1 MPTFAGRNQSCKC
14 KMKVFKRMMGAA
26 ALTSLLAT
34 RVFAVDAVVQGV
46 NVKGSI
52 KDGKSK
58 EPLIGATVKI
68 VGSNIATVT
77 DAEGNY
83 RLSGI
88 ADGIYDIEIKY
99 VGYKT
104 AVKRQVKIEDDKL
117 TTLDMELESDEH
129 KLADVVVVSRA
140 NRESENVTLMEQK
153 AAVIAVQSV
162 GAQELSRKGV
172 GDAEAAVAKVSGISK
187 QEGVKNVFVR
197 GLGDR
202 YNMTTLNGFPVP
214 SEDPEYKNIALGFF
228 STDIIQSIDVN
239 KAFYS
244 DIPSDVAGA
253 DINITS
259 KELTGDGKLDI
270 SISGGL
276 NTQTVSADFMRLDG
290 VNAFGFAD
298 KSQPGADLG
307 AYTFGNS
314 LDPSKH
320 SLQVNQSYYISGGRE
335 FTVGNNPLRFFVV
348 AGHNKNFSHYDE
360 EVRNSITSG
369 TLSQDMT
376 GNISEVETSQIAMA
390 NLSYG
395 IGSKHRIGYNF
406 MMVHSTKESVGDYL
420 GMDADYQSSDT
431 YEGFMRRQQVNDNML
446 LVNQLSTKWQIGTN
460 LDLDAGVAYNTI
472 SGNEPDRRINN
483 LVKTASGYV
492 PMKGTGIQQRYFSE
506 LDEKD
511 LNLRAALTYKLKDG
525 FEQHSNVQLGYI
537 GRIVDDSF
545 EAVEYDMS
553 VVRQDAF
560 DIDDVRF
567 DDYFNQDNFAGGA
580 FQLDRN
586 VDEYSVKKNVHSV
599 FAEATYQFT
608 PRFTANVG
616 LKYDDVLLR
625 VAYNVN
631 RGGSQG
637 EQEIDKSYVLPSLNL
652 RYDLTDKHTLR
663 LAASKTYTLPQAK
676 EISPFRYV
684 SVSLNSQGNPDLQPS
699 DNYNLDLKWD
709 YYLSPSEI
717 FSVTGFYKYIKRP
730 ISRIEIA
737 SAGGFLSYEN
747 IADHATAAGVEV
759 ELKKHI
765 FSTPRKDGG
774 LSRLTFGVNGAY
786 TYTCAKVPLATD
798 PSGSQL
804 EGAAPWIVNADLTYM
819 LRTGANSFNAAVV
832 FNYFS
837 DRIYTIGTEGYQD
850 IVENGIPTLDF
861 VASGKLGSHFGINFK
876 ARNLLN
882 SARQL
887 TRNGNATGEEVV
899 LSKYRKG
906 IDLSLGLTYSF

>member
-1 MPTFAGRNQSCKC
+1 
-14 KMKVFKRMMGAA
+14 MMGAA

-34 RVFAVDAVVQGV
+34 RVFAVDAVVLGV

-335 FTVGNNPLRFFVV
+335 FTVGNNPLRF
-348 AGHNKNFSHYDE
+348 S
-360 EVRNSITSG
+360 SWPG
-369 TLSQDMT
+369 TT
-376 GNISEVETSQIAMA
+376 RT
-390 NLSYG
+390 
-395 IGSKHRIGYNF
+395 
-406 MMVHSTKESVGDYL
+406 
-420 GMDADYQSSDT
+420 
-431 YEGFMRRQQVNDNML
+431 
-446 LVNQLSTKWQIGTN
+446 
-460 LDLDAGVAYNTI
+460 
-472 SGNEPDRRINN
+472 
-483 LVKTASGYV
+483 
-492 PMKGTGIQQRYFSE
+492 
-506 LDEKD
+506 
-511 LNLRAALTYKLKDG
+511 
-525 FEQHSNVQLGYI
+525 
-537 GRIVDDSF
+537 
-545 EAVEYDMS
+545 
-553 VVRQDAF
+553 
-560 DIDDVRF
+560 
-567 DDYFNQDNFAGGA
+567 
-580 FQLDRN
+580 
-586 VDEYSVKKNVHSV
+586 
-599 FAEATYQFT
+599 
-608 PRFTANVG
+608 
-616 LKYDDVLLR
+616 
-625 VAYNVN
+625 
-631 RGGSQG
+631 
-637 EQEIDKSYVLPSLNL
+637 
-652 RYDLTDKHTLR
+652 
-663 LAASKTYTLPQAK
+663 
-676 EISPFRYV
+676 
-684 SVSLNSQGNPDLQPS
+684 
-699 DNYNLDLKWD
+699 
-709 YYLSPSEI
+709 
-717 FSVTGFYKYIKRP
+717 
-730 ISRIEIA
+730 SRITTKRC
-737 SAGGFLSYEN
+737 
-747 IADHATAAGVEV
+747 ATQSPAER
-759 ELKKHI
+759 
-765 FSTPRKDGG
+765 SRK
-774 LSRLTFGVNGAY
+774 T
-786 TYTCAKVPLATD
+786 
-798 PSGSQL
+798 
-804 EGAAPWIVNADLTYM
+804 
-819 LRTGANSFNAAVV
+819 
-832 FNYFS
+832 
-837 DRIYTIGTEGYQD
+837 
-850 IVENGIPTLDF
+850 
-861 VASGKLGSHFGINFK
+861 
-876 ARNLLN
+876 
-882 SARQL
+882 
-887 TRNGNATGEEVV
+887 
-899 LSKYRKG
+899 
-906 IDLSLGLTYSF
+906 